1 LNRSAFPSR
10 LLFAFPVN
18 KHSFEVWHR
27 KSFKVSVSL
36 STYDSSCVKASG
48 STMAAERV
56 SEQAAL
62 PCPEIARR
70 ALASP
75 GRTAAELAHARTIP
89 LDTSTPEMS

>member
-1 LNRSAFPSR
+1 
-10 LLFAFPVN
+10 
-18 KHSFEVWHR
+18 
-27 KSFKVSVSL
+27 
-36 STYDSSCVKASG
+36 
-48 STMAAERV
+48 MAAGRV

-89 LDTSTPEMS
+89 LLKSSHEMS

>member
-1 LNRSAFPSR
+1 
-10 LLFAFPVN
+10 
-18 KHSFEVWHR
+18 
-27 KSFKVSVSL
+27 
-36 STYDSSCVKASG
+36 
-48 STMAAERV
+48 MAAERV

-75 GRTAAELAHARTIP
+75 GRTAELAHARTIP